1 MRVTQ
6 TGKVD
11 TTFGNYG
18 FLIYD
23 TELSSQLSSVT
34 FNTDSNILVSGHVY
48 TSPANAD
55 FFTARI
61 TPNGQFDTTFGLN
74 GIIIT
79 PLTEYDDI
87 AYDLAI
93 QSDGKIIV
101 AGTASENLNADFAV
115 VRYIPGYITIPA
127 YIDEI
132 QNDNQFIVFPNPISD
147 NQFTL
152 QY

>member
-1 MRVTQ
+1 MFLGNGGRIYDIVKQADGKIICVGQEGDWDGEHNIFVMRVTQ

-11 TTFGNYG
+11 TTFGDYG

-23 TELSSQLSSVT
+23 TELFSQLSSVT
-34 FNTDSNILVSGHVY
+34 FDTDSNILVSGHVY

-79 PLTEYDDI
+79 PLTEYHDI

-101 AGTASENLNADFAV
+101 AGTA
-115 VRYIPGYITIPA
+115 
-127 YIDEI
+127 
-132 QNDNQFIVFPNPISD
+132 
-147 NQFTL
+147 
-152 QY
+152 